1 MMRRSNSVMLHRF
14 REVTMDDWLPTPQE
28 EGWREPPRRRPPTA
42 IGVAT
47 PPPPRGP
54 RRSIYHETRM
64 QRFGRVFSQMA
75 VATAFGLAAATFVSM
90 PVLLSSLVC
99 LTGGRLILQRRRS
112 RFARLA
118 LNFGSS
124 SSRRAA

>member
-1 MMRRSNSVMLHRF
+1 
-14 REVTMDDWLPTPQE
+14 MDEWIPEPQE
-28 EGWREPPRRRPPTA
+28 QGWLEPPRRRPPTA

-54 RRSIYHETRM
+54 RRSRYRETRM
-64 QRFGRVFSQMA
+64 QRIGRAFAQLMFSTA
-75 VATAFGLAAATFVSM
+75 VGLAAGTFV
-90 PVLLSSLVC
+90 PVPILLSLLAG

-112 RFARLA
+112 RFSKLL

-124 SSRRAA
+124 TSRRAA